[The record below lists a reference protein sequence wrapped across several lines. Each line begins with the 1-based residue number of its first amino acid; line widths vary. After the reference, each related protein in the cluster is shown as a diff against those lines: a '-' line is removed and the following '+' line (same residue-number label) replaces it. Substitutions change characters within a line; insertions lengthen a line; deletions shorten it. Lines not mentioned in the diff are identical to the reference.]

1 MGTTAGLTRR
11 RALVTGVAWSVPA
24 IVVAEAA
31 PAFAASACLSVAVAL
46 DNSQRAYDQIT
57 ITNTGSTTIPVTA
70 RACQVVCV
78 SGLVLDGLGESF
90 GVAEG
95 ELVEGLCPAL
105 DGGALD

>member
-1 MGTTAGLTRR
+1 MYVTVIIDLTPVRDK
-11 RALVTGVAWSVPA
+11 TGPARLLDMVEGRSKQAFKTWLGARPQAWREG
-24 IVVAEAA
+24 IEVV
-31 PAFAASACLSVAVAL
+31 
-46 DNSQRAYDQIT
+46 
-57 ITNTGSTTIPVTA
+57 A